1 MYAICL
7 SSSTIKC
14 AINANREAD
23 SLIPDNKVHSKMIRR
38 FPVAIQLSLL
48 VVAWLNSHVIAG
60 LTVDEQLEQLRINY
74 VSDNDLNY
82 T

>member
-1 MYAICL
+1 
-7 SSSTIKC
+7 
-14 AINANREAD
+14 
-23 SLIPDNKVHSKMIRR
+23 MIRR

-74 VSDNDLNY
+74 VSDNDFNY